1 MFKYRFFLVDNTNFI
16 LYNRCALVE
25 VILLKWN
32 LSWLMKQ
39 KNGEFTFSE
48 DLVFPHETL
57 RNIHSLLG
65 LENVHIEGTGKLDST
80 NERLYVQLKI
90 SGTMILSCAVSLEE
104 VPYPFE
110 TESTEVFSFVKVSP
124 DEDYHEVKRNTVD
137 ITPIVFQNIV
147 MEVPT
152 RIVKE
157 GATMKTEGKGWK
169 VVSGQDEDEEIPI
182 DPRLAKLKDF
192 FKESN

>member
-1 MFKYRFFLVDNTNFI
+1 
-16 LYNRCALVE
+16 
-25 VILLKWN
+25 
-32 LSWLMKQ
+32 MKQ

-65 LENVHIEGTGKLDST
+65 LEDVHIEGTGKLDTS

-104 VPYPFE
+104 VPYPFV

-152 RIVKE
+152 RVVKE

-169 VVSGQDEDEEIPI
+169 VISGHDEDEEIPI

-192 FKESN
+192 FKLP